1 MNLEVAMLT
10 GDNERTANAIAQQLG
25 ITKLLQTFCHGK
37 NQKPSR
43 NCRAEG
49 KIVAMVGDGI
59 NDAPALAQADIGIAI
74 GSGTDIA
81 KETGG
86 IVLIKDDLRDVALGV
101 ELSKKTMRKIDTNL
115 FWAFAYNA
123 IMIPVAAA
131 GLLNPM
137 YAAGAMAISSLTV
150 VSNSALLKLAKFK
163 SKKVNE

>member
-1 MNLEVAMLT
+1 LEVAILT
-10 GDNERTANAIAQQLG
+10 GDNERTARAIAQQLG
-25 ITKLLQTFCHGK
+25 ITQVIANVLPWQKADVIKNLQT
-37 NQKPSR
+37 
-43 NCRAEG
+43 EG
-49 KIVAMVGDGI
+49 KVVAMVGDGI
-59 NDAPALAQADIGIAI
+59 NDAPALAIADIGIAI

-86 IVLIKDDLRDVALGV
+86 IVLIRDDLRDVALGI

-123 IMIPVAAA
+123 VMIPVAAA

-163 SKKVNE
+163 SKKLND